1 MSDSRLHGLV
11 TALRSSDGGE
21 RRRARETL
29 VLIGSP
35 AIPLLEAL
43 LSDRDRLVRWE
54 AAKTLTAMIEPDNV
68 ERFVALLSDERS
80 EIRWLA
86 ASGLIALGP
95 RSVVP
100 VLRALTQDAASRGRR
115 EMSHRVL
122 KELSADNSVL
132 AQLLKPVTE
141 VLRGDDPAPVASRAA
156 RALSDW
162 EELTRY

>member
-1 MSDSRLHGLV
+1 MHDLAA
-11 TALRSSDGGE
+11 ALRSSTGSE
-21 RRRARETL
+21 RKRARETL
-29 VLIGSP
+29 TLIGQP
-35 AIPLLEAL
+35 AVPLLQAL
-43 LSDRDRLVRWE
+43 LDDQDRLVRWE
-54 AAKTLTAMIEPDNV
+54 AAKTLAAMVEAENV

-95 RSVVP
+95 RSVSA
-100 VLRALTQDAASRGRR
+100 VLEALTKDAESRGRR

-122 KELSADNSVL
+122 KELAADNSVL
-132 AQLLKPVTE
+132 AELVKPVTD

-162 EELTRY
+162 EELTAT